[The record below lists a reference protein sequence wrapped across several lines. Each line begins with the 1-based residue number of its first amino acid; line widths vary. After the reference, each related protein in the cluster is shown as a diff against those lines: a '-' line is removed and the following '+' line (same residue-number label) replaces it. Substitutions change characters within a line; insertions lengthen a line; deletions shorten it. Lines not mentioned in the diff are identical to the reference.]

1 MQGGNQVG
9 VAAVC
14 RFIALILH
22 NIELTTVDF
31 GHSPSTC
38 VGHDS
43 WTSEGLP
50 VPPSEV
56 VALGWKAV
64 LHWLRVRRVC
74 ARHRVAHA
82 ADALSPPRAQFR
94 DSMTSALNAASALLV
109 IGRCSLP
116 LHALL
121 HPNHPALLGTM
132 LSRPSLGR
140 CSLQRKRFS
149 SDGRL
154 QLLRCSCPL
163 STLLLRLFSVI
174 DHSGR
179 AMAQHDRHKLL
190 ARIMKRYFSAVSHR
204 LWHMRRF

>member
-1 MQGGNQVG
+1 MQSGNQVG

-14 RFIALILH
+14 RIIACILH
-22 NIELTTVDF
+22 NVKLTTVSFD
-31 GHSPSTC
+31 HQPSAC
-38 VGHDS
+38 VGHDA
-43 WTSEGLP
+43 WRSEGLP

-56 VALGWKAV
+56 VAQGWTEV
-64 LHWLRVRRVC
+64 LRFLRVF
-74 ARHRVAHA
+74 
-82 ADALSPPRAQFR
+82 LAQFH
-94 DSMTSALNAASALLV
+94 DSMTSALNAASAVLV

-121 HPNHPALLGTM
+121 HPDHPALLGTM

-163 STLLLRLFSVI
+163 SALLLRLVSVM

-179 AMAQHDRHKLL
+179 CMAQHDRHKLL
-190 ARIMKRYFSAVSHR
+190 ARIMKRYFSAVAHR
-204 LWHMRRF
+204 LWHMQRF

>member
-1 MQGGNQVG
+1 MFNRIG

-14 RFIALILH
+14 RFIACILP
-22 NIELTTVDF
+22 NVKLTTVYL
-31 GHSPSTC
+31 GHEPSAC
-38 VGHDS
+38 VGHDA
-43 WTSEGLP
+43 WKSEGLP

-56 VALGWKAV
+56 VAQGWTEV
-64 LHWLRVRRVC
+64 LRFFRVF
-74 ARHRVAHA
+74 
-82 ADALSPPRAQFR
+82 LAQFH
-94 DSMTSALNAASALLV
+94 DSMTSALNAASSVLV

-121 HPNHPALLGTM
+121 HPDHPALLGTM

-163 STLLLRLFSVI
+163 SALLLRLVSVI

-179 AMAQHDRHKLL
+179 CMAQHDRHKLL
-190 ARIMKRYFSAVSHR
+190 ARIMKRYFSAVAHR
-204 LWHMRRF
+204 LWHMQRF

>member
-1 MQGGNQVG
+1 MQGDNQVG

-14 RFIALILH
+14 RIIACILH
-22 NIELTTVDF
+22 NVELTDVNFD
-31 GHSPSTC
+31 HEPSAC
-38 VGHDS
+38 VGHDA
-43 WTSEGLP
+43 WKSEGLP

-56 VALGWKAV
+56 AAQGWTEV
-64 LHWLRVRRVC
+64 LRFLRVF
-74 ARHRVAHA
+74 
-82 ADALSPPRAQFR
+82 LAQFH
-94 DSMTSALNAASALLV
+94 DSMTSALNAASSVLV

-121 HPNHPALLGTM
+121 HPDHPALLGTM

-163 STLLLRLFSVI
+163 SALLLRLVSVI

-179 AMAQHDRHKLL
+179 TMAQHDRHELM
-190 ARIMKRYFSAVSHR
+190 ARIMKRYFSAVAHR
-204 LWHMRRF
+204 LWDTQRF

>member
-1 MQGGNQVG
+1 MQYYNQVG

-14 RFIALILH
+14 RIIACILH
-22 NIELTTVDF
+22 NVKLTTVSFDQE
-31 GHSPSTC
+31 PSDC
-38 VGHDS
+38 VGHDA
-43 WTSEGLP
+43 WKSEGLP

-56 VALGWKAV
+56 VAQGWTEV
-64 LHWLRVRRVC
+64 LRFFRVF
-74 ARHRVAHA
+74 
-82 ADALSPPRAQFR
+82 LAQFH
-94 DSMTSALNAASALLV
+94 DSMTSALNAASSVLV

-121 HPNHPALLGTM
+121 HPDHPALLGTM

-163 STLLLRLFSVI
+163 SALLLRLVSVM

-179 AMAQHDRHKLL
+179 CMAQHDRHKLL
-190 ARIMKRYFSAVSHR
+190 ARIMKRYFSAVAHR
-204 LWHMRRF
+204 LWHTQRFF